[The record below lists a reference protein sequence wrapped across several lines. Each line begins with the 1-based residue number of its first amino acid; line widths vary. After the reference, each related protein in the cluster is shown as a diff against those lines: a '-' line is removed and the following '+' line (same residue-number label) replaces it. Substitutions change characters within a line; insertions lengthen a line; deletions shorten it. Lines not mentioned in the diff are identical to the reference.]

1 MTNSQLFINPTV
13 YHSLYEHN
21 ISILEENKKMPY
33 TIQWEEKGVYIKSS
47 GQITAKD
54 NLQLNGELYGN
65 KNFDTIEYQISD
77 LLDADLSILNKKD
90 ISVISQLD
98 FSASVW
104 NKDLK
109 VAHITKNTELIRLIK
124 IYEERMEKSGW
135 QFMIFD
141 TVEEA
146 RKWVSIPFN
155 K

>member
-1 MTNSQLFINPTV
+1 
-13 YHSLYEHN
+13 
-21 ISILEENKKMPY
+21 MPY
-33 TIQWEEKGVYIKSS
+33 KIQWEEKGVYVKSS
-47 GQITAKD
+47 GIVSAKD

-77 LLDADLSILNKKD
+77 LLDADLSIFNEKD

-104 NKDLK
+104 NKNLK
-109 VAHITKNTELIRLIK
+109 VVHITKNTELIRLIK
-124 IYEERMEKSGW
+124 KYEQKMEKSGW

-141 TVEEA
+141 TVDEA
-146 RKWVSIPFN
+146 RKWINIPT